1 VRAGGG
7 VFPGL
12 GRRREGIEERI
23 RELKAS
29 LGLPPDRYPV
39 DALGFAS
46 ALGVTVYEVEFTA
59 PALALL
65 TVTDRRRVPEW
76 AVPGERATLLVARGK
91 TPFQKTLAVA
101 HGLGHAL
108 LGHAGGEGVLADFSG
123 GDFARPPEE
132 REANAFALAL
142 LMPEAPFRRAWE
154 ALAGW
159 GAHHVGAVFGVS
171 ANAAVARAW
180 ELGLEV
186 PLP

>member
-1 VRAGGG
+1 M
-7 VFPGL
+7 
-12 GRRREGIEERI
+12 EERV

-29 LGLPPDRYPV
+29 LGLPPDGYPV

-46 ALGVTVYEVEFTA
+46 ALGVMVYEVEFTA
-59 PALALL
+59 PDLALL

-91 TPFQKTLAVA
+91 ASLQKTFAVA

-108 LGHAGGEGVLADFSG
+108 LGHVGEEGLLADFSG
-123 GDFARPPEE
+123 GDFASSPEE
-132 REANAFALAL
+132 REANAFAFAL

-159 GAHHVGAVFGVS
+159 GVHHVGALFGVS
-171 ANAAVARAW
+171 ADAAVARAW

>member
-1 VRAGGG
+1 MEKRV
-7 VFPGL
+7 
-12 GRRREGIEERI
+12 

-39 DALGFAS
+39 DALDFAS
-46 ALGVTVYEVEFTA
+46 ALGVMVYEVEFTT
-59 PALALL
+59 PDIALL
-65 TVTDRRRVPEW
+65 TITDRRRVPEG
-76 AVPGERATLLVARGK
+76 AVPGERATLLLARGK
-91 TPFQKTLAVA
+91 TPLQKTFAVA

-108 LGHAGGEGVLADFSG
+108 LGHVGEEGLLTDFSG
-123 GDFARPPEE
+123 GDFASRPEE

-142 LMPEAPFRRAWE
+142 LMPETPFRRAWE
-154 ALAGW
+154 ALAGR
-159 GAHHVGAVFGVS
+159 GVHHVGALFGVS

>member
-1 VRAGGG
+1 M
-7 VFPGL
+7 
-12 GRRREGIEERI
+12 EERV

-46 ALGVTVYEVEFTA
+46 ALGVMIYEVEFAA
-59 PALALL
+59 PDLALL

-91 TPFQKTLAVA
+91 TPLWKTFTVA

-108 LGHAGGEGVLADFSG
+108 LGHVGEEGLLADFSG
-123 GDFARPPEE
+123 GGFASPPEE
-132 REANAFALAL
+132 RGANAFALAL

-154 ALAGW
+154 VLAGW
-159 GAHHVGAVFGVS
+159 RVHYVGALFGVS
-171 ANAAVARAW
+171 ADAAVARAW

>member
-1 VRAGGG
+1 M
-7 VFPGL
+7 
-12 GRRREGIEERI
+12 EERVH
-23 RELKAS
+23 ELKAS
-29 LGLPPDRYPV
+29 LGLPPDGYPV

-46 ALGVTVYEVEFTA
+46 ALGVMVYEVEFTA
-59 PALALL
+59 PDLALL

-91 TPFQKTLAVA
+91 APLQKTFAVA
-101 HGLGHAL
+101 HGPGHAL

-123 GDFARPPEE
+123 GDFASPPEE
-132 REANAFALAL
+132 REANAFAFAL
-142 LMPEAPFRRAWE
+142 LMPEVPFRRAWE

-159 GAHHVGAVFGVS
+159 GAHYVGALFGVS
-171 ANAAVARAW
+171 ADAAVARAR

>member
-1 VRAGGG
+1 M
-7 VFPGL
+7 
-12 GRRREGIEERI
+12 ENRI

-29 LGLPPDRYPV
+29 LGLPPDRYPI
-39 DALGFAS
+39 DALDFAS
-46 ALGVTVYEVEFTA
+46 ALGVMVYEVEFTT
-59 PALALL
+59 PDIALL
-65 TVTDRRRVPEW
+65 TITDRRRVPEW

-91 TPFQKTLAVA
+91 TPLQKTLAVA

-108 LGHAGGEGVLADFSG
+108 LGHVGEEGLLADFSG
-123 GDFARPPEE
+123 GDFASSPEE

-159 GAHHVGAVFGVS
+159 GVHYVGALFGVS
-171 ANAAVARAW
+171 ADAAVARAW
-180 ELGLEV
+180 ELGLEI